1 MITLLSSRSL
11 QAIHMV
17 IREFNGNRCKDDK
30 DLITEDDFSVRGGV
44 YYLYVE
50 TPTQQEFLRFVRRS
64 PWAKPFFDVK
74 IVSGDV
80 CGFPSEKAA
89 LKAVDV
95 FNKEQLT
102 YFLDLCDIE
111 IEKISCYGGDVYVP
125 VIVDGQISQ
134 AFWSFIRNNSSFS
147 RILVVREEKIGKN
160 PLGDKKNDCGKTWVK
175 QK

>member
-1 MITLLSSRSL
+1 MITLLSGRSP
-11 QAIHMV
+11 QAVYMAIV
-17 IREFNGNRCKDDK
+17 EFNSRCKEGK
-30 DLITEDDFSVRGGV
+30 DLITEDDFFVRGGV

-50 TPTQQEFLRFVRRS
+50 TPAQQEFVRFVRGS
-64 PWAKPFFDVK
+64 SWAKPFFDVK

-80 CGFPSEKAA
+80 CGFPSEKSA

-95 FNKEQLT
+95 FNKEQSI

-111 IEKISCYGGDVYVP
+111 IEKISCYGGDVYAP
-125 VIVDGQISQ
+125 VIFDNQISQ
-134 AFWSFIRNNSSFS
+134 AFWSFVRNNPRFS

-160 PLGDKKNDCGKTWVK
+160 PLGDEKSDCGKIWVR